1 MVESVVELVARW
13 VKSVQDRELSPGN
26 MFHSILGHSLM
37 TPHSVTLN
45 SHPASLQTDK
55 NLLNTPVKRT
65 KIC

>member
-26 MFHSILGHSLM
+26 KFHSILGHSLL
-37 TPHSVTLN
+37 TPQSVTLN

-55 NLLNTPVKRT
+55 HLLNMPVNRT
-65 KIC
+65 KFC